1 MLKTKSRN
9 SKIVTKSR
17 ITQIFDDSII
27 DKKKCK
33 TIRETPLARIDF
45 SNEVSPQN
53 KSKRNINYVSINFS
67 IDQSQ
72 QFSPLRQINSKKII
86 KSIETKRI
94 GTQSPKFLNKS
105 PTNHMSYVS
114 FLKNHSL
121 KVLGFN
127 NNRLS
132 PRFLSPR
139 ILSTRQ
145 NHPKKIKN
153 QLEEEKIWRKAINSS
168 NGIECQP
175 QFISNYSIFVGK
187 GNNSALIKRIFSLRN
202 WWTVTEIKER
212 AHFVWTQ
219 WKDKGFLSE
228 LPCCSIKEYNINIK
242 DSKIIKPQ
250 LNQETG
256 INLIINSSSYISLI
270 PDKITPEQVKLHN
283 KLENNQVISN
293 KKDLFLTLKSFYD
306 TRETKLFTIIPLT
319 FHISQGPQDIEFQR
333 FSQRYFEYENF
344 KQSSPNF
351 QNLWIIKPGE
361 NSNRGQGI
369 KVCKSLDEIS
379 TIVSSTDHT
388 FIVQK
393 YIENPLLFCKRK
405 FDIRCYSLITSING
419 ILQCYFYLDGYLRT
433 TSHEYNTKDTN
444 NLFVHLTNDAIQK
457 HSKEY
462 GKFENGNKLSYNDFQ
477 RYLDRRYP
485 EIKINFYK
493 DILPKIKNI
502 VKDTVKS
509 CFQYIDINKRLNSM
523 EIFGYDFM
531 IDRKFAPWLIEINT
545 NPCLEL
551 SSKYLA
557 TLIPNMLENAF
568 KIAID
573 TIFPP
578 PIGEFLNFS
587 QKNRFELIFHELVDS
602 KIL

>member
-405 FDIRCYSLITSING
+405 FDIRCYSLIS
-419 ILQCYFYLDGYLRT
+419 R
-433 TSHEYNTKDTN
+433 K
-444 NLFVHLTNDAIQK
+444 
-457 HSKEY
+457 
-462 GKFENGNKLSYNDFQ
+462 KLSYNDFQ